1 MALIDLNKKFLEIKE
16 AVGNVNFTDM
26 RLPDLFKSEYEK
38 YLSENKA
45 NGYAKVEWAN
55 FSTKITTSTGKT
67 IFLTNVWFYIA
78 LELSKYL
85 DSLSQQKTI
94 FSEIYKEEDL
104 QEVATRLR
112 GGVSDKDRE
121 KISEH
126 FRTNSLTEDDSKA
139 FFSFISDYKSWGG
152 GKTIDRSDYYV
163 SPLLQAGNLL
173 AETQSAIAEIAK
185 QMSENPVL
193 SSSFKTSYVPFE
205 VAKINTSIIKSSG
218 IRDFVNQVITYL
230 FENTLSEEFFCHIQ
244 ESQDSKYLELVWD
257 DVKIYR
263 LFRVSESELS
273 DLDLSSGSTIRYFN
287 TPFVHEN
294 RYLYLTNQWAD
305 NDGQSKNSRDV
316 MAFAKIFNK
325 IYSSLEIIKSAG
337 AYNLIEK
344 SICNFLQFKLY
355 KPFLLLAGIS
365 GTGKTR
371 FVREQ
376 AELTGSLADTYCLTS
391 VRPDWHEPS
400 DLLGYVSRLSG
411 CAEFVVTDVLKFIA
425 KAWREI
431 LDKGIS
437 LSVNEKLLCLQ
448 GGVSDIDAIKP
459 YWLCLDEMNLAPVEQ
474 YFADYLSVIETRSWA
489 WDEDDFQYSCDP
501 LLKATTIQSID
512 NIEKLREEL
521 GFADANYDD
530 AWQHICEYG
539 LSIPF
544 NLIVAGTV
552 NMDETTHGFSR
563 KVIDRALSFDFGDF
577 FPNDFDNYFAPTT
590 TNKALSYP
598 IYSDARTSTDKL
610 PKIDID
616 GRKSIAFINAI
627 NNVLAHT
634 PFKLAYR
641 ALNELLLA
649 VISSEPKEEVDLKA
663 VWDDFLMCKV
673 LPRIEGDTEK
683 LAAIGSVDISIL
695 KQLEGILESEFGSFW
710 NELPS
715 SDKARPD
722 LYRENVGG
730 DKLIHIAC
738 RSKEKIKW
746 MEDRLTTFGFT
757 SFWP

>member
-1 MALIDLNKKFLEIKE
+1 MSGDRQAIFDYIYLKADEVGYMSLDSSASNKFQDQLENDTELQKLAGEKLSRNYIKDTVLNNYSKKQRYIEHKDVIAVFEEIGPENVIGSKKELENKIFSIQYADCEFECTSTSFNEWQTVLKRFGERKADAKRFAFLTC
-16 AVGNVNFTDM
+16 GNVQKNNKEISDIK
-26 RLPDLFKSEYEK
+26 RI
-38 YLSENKA
+38 LSSYGVVAFIVKPN
-45 NGYAKVEWAN
+45 
-55 FSTKITTSTGKT
+55 
-67 IFLTNVWFYIA
+67 
-78 LELSKYL
+78 
-85 DSLSQQKTI
+85 
-94 FSEIYKEEDL
+94 EDPI
-104 QEVATRLR
+104 
-112 GGVSDKDRE
+112 
-121 KISEH
+121 KISEYI
-126 FRTNSLTEDDSKA
+126 TKKPSS
-139 FFSFISDYKSWGG
+139 
-152 GKTIDRSDYYV
+152 
-163 SPLLQAGNLL
+163 
-173 AETQSAIAEIAK
+173 IALGYER
-185 QMSENPVL
+185 L
-193 SSSFKTSYVPFE
+193 S
-205 VAKINTSIIKSSG
+205 
-218 IRDFVNQVITYL
+218 
-230 FENTLSEEFFCHIQ
+230 
-244 ESQDSKYLELVWD
+244 
-257 DVKIYR
+257 
-263 LFRVSESELS
+263 
-273 DLDLSSGSTIRYFN
+273 
-287 TPFVHEN
+287 
-294 RYLYLTNQWAD
+294 
-305 NDGQSKNSRDV
+305 
-316 MAFAKIFNK
+316 
-325 IYSSLEIIKSAG
+325 
-337 AYNLIEK
+337 
-344 SICNFLQFKLY
+344 

-411 CAEFVVTDVLKFIA
+411 RAEFVVTDVLKFIA

-474 YFADYLSVIETRSWA
+474 YFADYLSVIETRRWA
-489 WDEDDFQYSCDP
+489 WDKDDFQYSCDP

-590 TNKALSYP
+590 TNKVLSYP
-598 IYSDARTSTDKL
+598 IYSDARTSSDKL

-616 GRKSIAFINAI
+616 GRKSIAFINVI

-673 LPRIEGDTEK
+673 LPRIEGDTGK
-683 LAAIGSVDISIL
+683 LAAIGAVDISIL
-695 KQLEGILESEFGSFW
+695 KQLEEILESEFGSFW
-710 NELPS
+710 NELPGS
-715 SDKARPD
+715 GKARPD
-722 LYRENVGG
+722 LYRENVDA

-738 RSKEKIKW
+738 RSKEKINW

>member
-1 MALIDLNKKFLEIKE
+1 MITEEEIRLIKSWIDNLVGKRLSYISGRNFFVIDSADWSGNGKIVVIRNNDQKLTISFDNFETVLEQLN
-16 AVGNVNFTDM
+16 
-26 RLPDLFKSEYEK
+26 
-38 YLSENKA
+38 
-45 NGYAKVEWAN
+45 
-55 FSTKITTSTGKT
+55 TGKP
-67 IFLTNVWFYIA
+67 VHV
-78 LELSKYL
+78 
-85 DSLSQQKTI
+85 DS
-94 FSEIYKEEDL
+94 
-104 QEVATRLR
+104 VLR
-112 GGVSDKDRE
+112 GGGNYRTVIETIFANFPTVGYMENKKGRNKSSNKVIQLMSEEVHNLGDILDVSD
-121 KISEH
+121 
-126 FRTNSLTEDDSKA
+126 
-139 FFSFISDYKSWGG
+139 
-152 GKTIDRSDYYV
+152 DYYK
-163 SPLLQAGNLL
+163 PYL
-173 AETQSAIAEIAK
+173 
-185 QMSENPVL
+185 L
-193 SSSFKTSYVPFE
+193 SSYSPDEISF
-205 VAKINTSIIKSSG
+205 
-218 IRDFVNQVITYL
+218 
-230 FENTLSEEFFCHIQ
+230 LS
-244 ESQDSKYLELVWD
+244 
-257 DVKIYR
+257 
-263 LFRVSESELS
+263 
-273 DLDLSSGSTIRYFN
+273 
-287 TPFVHEN
+287 
-294 RYLYLTNQWAD
+294 
-305 NDGQSKNSRDV
+305 
-316 MAFAKIFNK
+316 
-325 IYSSLEIIKSAG
+325 
-337 AYNLIEK
+337 
-344 SICNFLQFKLY
+344 

-376 AELTGSLADTYCLTS
+376 AKQTGSLAETYCLTS

-411 CAEFVVTDVLKFIA
+411 SAEFVVTDVLKFIA

-474 YFADYLSVIETRSWA
+474 YFADYLSVIETRCWA

-512 NIEKLREEL
+512 NIERLREEL

-577 FPNDFDNYFAPTT
+577 FPNDFDNFFAPTT

-598 IYSDARTSTDKL
+598 IYSDARTSADKL

-616 GRKSIAFINAI
+616 GCKSIAFINAI

-649 VISSEPKEEVDLKA
+649 VISSEPEEEIDLKA

-683 LAAIGSVDISIL
+683 LAAIGAVDISIL
-695 KQLEGILESEFGSFW
+695 KQLEEILKSEFGSFW
-710 NELPS
+710 NELPG

-722 LYRENVGG
+722 LYRENVDG

-738 RSKEKIKW
+738 RSKEKINW
-746 MEDRLTTFGFT
+746 MESRLATFGFT

>member
-1 MALIDLNKKFLEIKE
+1 MKFQNYCNEIDDEQKIIAEESLLFTYTNTKNEAFSISPENIKLFLTFILSNFDIVHDAWELVPTRKDEINKYEEKSYRQIYKSADTEELKTISSAGRSQTKALTKLISKLVSYLT
-16 AVGNVNFTDM
+16 A
-26 RLPDLFKSEYEK
+26 SEYVTPEVNTFFTPDDISK
-38 YLSENKA
+38 ALRNWDDLYSKGTLVNRQNIHNTRIKFYNWMIRKNLSERT
-45 NGYAKVEWAN
+45 AK
-55 FSTKITTSTGKT
+55 SYSGPGISYTDK
-67 IFLTNVWFYIA
+67 YIESIGFKQSS
-78 LELSKYL
+78 LYL
-85 DSLSQQKTI
+85 
-94 FSEIYKEEDL
+94 
-104 QEVATRLR
+104 
-112 GGVSDKDRE
+112 
-121 KISEH
+121 
-126 FRTNSLTEDDSKA
+126 
-139 FFSFISDYKSWGG
+139 
-152 GKTIDRSDYYV
+152 
-163 SPLLQAGNLL
+163 
-173 AETQSAIAEIAK
+173 
-185 QMSENPVL
+185 
-193 SSSFKTSYVPFE
+193 
-205 VAKINTSIIKSSG
+205 
-218 IRDFVNQVITYL
+218 
-230 FENTLSEEFFCHIQ
+230 C
-244 ESQDSKYLELVWD
+244 
-257 DVKIYR
+257 
-263 LFRVSESELS
+263 SESEVLEAIDLLKSNAEWLAS
-273 DLDLSSGSTIRYFN
+273 DTSG
-287 TPFVHEN
+287 
-294 RYLYLTNQWAD
+294 
-305 NDGQSKNSRDV
+305 NS
-316 MAFAKIFNK
+316 M
-325 IYSSLEIIKSAG
+325 YSSACRKFAE
-337 AYNLIEK
+337 
-344 SICNFLQFKLY
+344 FLKEQNNVSVLP

-411 CAEFVVTDVLKFIA
+411 SAEFVVTDVLKFIA

-474 YFADYLSVIETRSWA
+474 YFADYLSVIETRRWA
-489 WDEDDFQYSCDP
+489 WDEGDFQYSCDP

-521 GFADANYDD
+521 GFTDANYDD

-577 FPNDFDNYFAPTT
+577 FPNDFDNFFAPTT

-598 IYSDARTSTDKL
+598 IYSDARTSADKL

-649 VISSEPKEEVDLKA
+649 VISSEPEEEIDLKA

-695 KQLEGILESEFGSFW
+695 KQLEEILESEFGSFW
-710 NELPS
+710 NELPG

-722 LYRENVGG
+722 LYRENVDG

-738 RSKEKIKW
+738 RSKEKINW
-746 MEDRLTTFGFT
+746 MENRLATFGFT

>member
-1 MALIDLNKKFLEIKE
+1 MKMDIEQTKTWIDELVNVELKYITGRNIVIIESTDWSGTGRVNVSRGENNFSIRFERIEALLHKLQGGAPIHVDTELRSGSNDRSVIETII
-16 AVGNVNFTDM
+16 
-26 RLPDLFKSEYEK
+26 
-38 YLSENKA
+38 
-45 NGYAKVEWAN
+45 AN
-55 FSTKITTSTGKT
+55 FPVVGYMKPKQGRNRTKNKVIQLMNQELHPLGETLDVSGEHYKAHLLTSFSLDTVT
-67 IFLTNVWFYIA
+67 P
-78 LELSKYL
+78 LS
-85 DSLSQQKTI
+85 
-94 FSEIYKEEDL
+94 
-104 QEVATRLR
+104 
-112 GGVSDKDRE
+112 
-121 KISEH
+121 
-126 FRTNSLTEDDSKA
+126 
-139 FFSFISDYKSWGG
+139 
-152 GKTIDRSDYYV
+152 
-163 SPLLQAGNLL
+163 
-173 AETQSAIAEIAK
+173 
-185 QMSENPVL
+185 
-193 SSSFKTSYVPFE
+193 
-205 VAKINTSIIKSSG
+205 
-218 IRDFVNQVITYL
+218 
-230 FENTLSEEFFCHIQ
+230 
-244 ESQDSKYLELVWD
+244 
-257 DVKIYR
+257 
-263 LFRVSESELS
+263 
-273 DLDLSSGSTIRYFN
+273 
-287 TPFVHEN
+287 
-294 RYLYLTNQWAD
+294 
-305 NDGQSKNSRDV
+305 
-316 MAFAKIFNK
+316 
-325 IYSSLEIIKSAG
+325 
-337 AYNLIEK
+337 
-344 SICNFLQFKLY
+344 

-376 AELTGSLADTYCLTS
+376 AKLTGSLAETYCLTS

-411 CAEFVVTDVLKFIA
+411 SAEFVVTDVLKFIA

-474 YFADYLSVIETRSWA
+474 YFADYLSVIETRCWA

-501 LLKATTIQSID
+501 LLKATIIQSID
-512 NIEKLREEL
+512 NIERLREEL

-577 FPNDFDNYFAPTT
+577 FPNDFDNFFAPTT
-590 TNKALSYP
+590 TNKTLSYP

-610 PKIDID
+610 PEIDID

-627 NNVLAHT
+627 NGVLAHT

-683 LAAIGSVDISIL
+683 LAAIGAVDISIL
-695 KQLEGILESEFGSFW
+695 KQLEEILKSEFGSFW
-710 NELPS
+710 NELPGS
-715 SDKARPD
+715 GKARPD
-722 LYRENVGG
+722 LYRENVDG

-738 RSKEKIKW
+738 RSKEKINW

>member
-1 MALIDLNKKFLEIKE
+1 VNYKHWTKIDDGAEGAWAADIWLKVLKIIYRHTGENVYDDKSDIYLSLEKEVPELSWRTFENEKFRPYFRDFSKPWSLTGVASFNGTFEVSLEGEKLAKGLIKE
-16 AVGNVNFTDM
+16 PEFWIRFLSSYEEEGEKPFAELAYAFLLTPEAISLEEVYWGIVRGFRQKYDSRPDYNITVNEQIPSTAKR
-26 RLPDLFKSEYEK
+26 RLMLMLQLLERSAGILKIGTGAKQRWQKWDEK
-38 YLSENKA
+38 AL
-45 NGYAKVEWAN
+45 AK
-55 FSTKITTSTGKT
+55 I
-67 IFLTNVWFYIA
+67 
-78 LELSKYL
+78 LELPNSLLKNNDRTIL
-85 DSLSQQKTI
+85 SDCSLS
-94 FSEIYKEEDL
+94 
-104 QEVATRLR
+104 
-112 GGVSDKDRE
+112 
-121 KISEH
+121 
-126 FRTNSLTEDDSKA
+126 
-139 FFSFISDYKSWGG
+139 
-152 GKTIDRSDYYV
+152 
-163 SPLLQAGNLL
+163 
-173 AETQSAIAEIAK
+173 
-185 QMSENPVL
+185 
-193 SSSFKTSYVPFE
+193 
-205 VAKINTSIIKSSG
+205 
-218 IRDFVNQVITYL
+218 
-230 FENTLSEEFFCHIQ
+230 
-244 ESQDSKYLELVWD
+244 
-257 DVKIYR
+257 
-263 LFRVSESELS
+263 
-273 DLDLSSGSTIRYFN
+273 
-287 TPFVHEN
+287 
-294 RYLYLTNQWAD
+294 
-305 NDGQSKNSRDV
+305 
-316 MAFAKIFNK
+316 
-325 IYSSLEIIKSAG
+325 
-337 AYNLIEK
+337 
-344 SICNFLQFKLY
+344 

-411 CAEFVVTDVLKFIA
+411 SAEFVVTDVLKFIG

-437 LSVNEKLLCLQ
+437 LSVNEKLLYLQ
-448 GGVSDIDAIKP
+448 GGKSDIDAIKP

-474 YFADYLSVIETRSWA
+474 YFADYLSVIETRCWA

-590 TNKALSYP
+590 TNKVLSYP
-598 IYSDARTSTDKL
+598 IYSDARTSSDKL

-616 GRKSIAFINAI
+616 GRKSIAFINVI

-673 LPRIEGDTEK
+673 LPRIEGDTGK
-683 LAAIGSVDISIL
+683 LAAIGAVDISIL
-695 KQLEGILESEFGSFW
+695 KQLEEILESEFGSFW
-710 NELPS
+710 NELPGS
-715 SDKARPD
+715 GKARPD
-722 LYRENVGG
+722 LYRENVDA

-738 RSKEKIKW
+738 RSKEKINW

>member
-1 MALIDLNKKFLEIKE
+1 MSGDRQAIFDYIYLKADEVGYMSLDSSASNKFQDQLENDTELQKLAGEKLSRNYIKDTVLNNYSKKQRYIEHKDVIAVFEEIGPENVIGSKKELENKIFSIQYADCEFECTSTSFNEWQTVLKRFGERKADAKRFAFLTC
-16 AVGNVNFTDM
+16 GNVQKNNKEISDIK
-26 RLPDLFKSEYEK
+26 RI
-38 YLSENKA
+38 LSSYGVVAFIVKPN
-45 NGYAKVEWAN
+45 
-55 FSTKITTSTGKT
+55 
-67 IFLTNVWFYIA
+67 
-78 LELSKYL
+78 
-85 DSLSQQKTI
+85 
-94 FSEIYKEEDL
+94 EDPI
-104 QEVATRLR
+104 
-112 GGVSDKDRE
+112 
-121 KISEH
+121 KISEYITKKPSSIALGYE
-126 FRTNSLTEDDSKA
+126 RLSK
-139 FFSFISDYKSWGG
+139 
-152 GKTIDRSDYYV
+152 
-163 SPLLQAGNLL
+163 PL
-173 AETQSAIAEIAK
+173 
-185 QMSENPVL
+185 
-193 SSSFKTSYVPFE
+193 
-205 VAKINTSIIKSSG
+205 
-218 IRDFVNQVITYL
+218 
-230 FENTLSEEFFCHIQ
+230 
-244 ESQDSKYLELVWD
+244 
-257 DVKIYR
+257 
-263 LFRVSESELS
+263 
-273 DLDLSSGSTIRYFN
+273 
-287 TPFVHEN
+287 
-294 RYLYLTNQWAD
+294 
-305 NDGQSKNSRDV
+305 
-316 MAFAKIFNK
+316 
-325 IYSSLEIIKSAG
+325 
-337 AYNLIEK
+337 
-344 SICNFLQFKLY
+344 
-355 KPFLLLAGIS
+355 LLLAGIS

-376 AELTGSLADTYCLTS
+376 AELTGSLADTYCLIS

-411 CAEFVVTDVLKFIA
+411 RAEFVVTDVLKFIA

-474 YFADYLSVIETRSWA
+474 YFADYLSVIETRRWA
-489 WDEDDFQYSCDP
+489 WGKDDFQYSCDP

-577 FPNDFDNYFAPTT
+577 FPNDFDNFFAPTT

-598 IYSDARTSTDKL
+598 IYSNASLDKL
-610 PKIDID
+610 PTIDHD

-627 NNVLAHT
+627 NGVLAHT

-649 VISSEPKEEVDLKA
+649 VISSEPEEEVDLKA

-683 LAAIGSVDISIL
+683 LVAIGAVDISIL
-695 KQLEGILESEFGSFW
+695 KQLEEILKSEFGSFW
-710 NELPS
+710 NELPG

-722 LYRENVGG
+722 LYRENVDG

-738 RSKEKIKW
+738 RSKEKINW
-746 MEDRLTTFGFT
+746 MENRLATFGFT

>member
-1 MALIDLNKKFLEIKE
+1 MIAEEEIRLIKSWIDNLVGKRLSYISGRNFFVIESADWSGNGKIVVIRNNDQKLTISFDNFETVLEQLNTGKPVHVDRRIKGGGNYRTVIETIFANFPTVGYMENKK
-16 AVGNVNFTDM
+16 GRN
-26 RLPDLFKSEYEK
+26 KSSNK
-38 YLSENKA
+38 VIQLMSEEVHNL
-45 NGYAKVEWAN
+45 GD
-55 FSTKITTSTGKT
+55 I
-67 IFLTNVWFYIA
+67 
-78 LELSKYL
+78 L
-85 DSLSQQKTI
+85 D
-94 FSEIYKEEDL
+94 
-104 QEVATRLR
+104 
-112 GGVSDKDRE
+112 VSD
-121 KISEH
+121 
-126 FRTNSLTEDDSKA
+126 
-139 FFSFISDYKSWGG
+139 
-152 GKTIDRSDYYV
+152 DYYK
-163 SPLLQAGNLL
+163 PYL
-173 AETQSAIAEIAK
+173 
-185 QMSENPVL
+185 L
-193 SSSFKTSYVPFE
+193 SSYSPDEISF
-205 VAKINTSIIKSSG
+205 
-218 IRDFVNQVITYL
+218 
-230 FENTLSEEFFCHIQ
+230 LS
-244 ESQDSKYLELVWD
+244 
-257 DVKIYR
+257 
-263 LFRVSESELS
+263 
-273 DLDLSSGSTIRYFN
+273 
-287 TPFVHEN
+287 
-294 RYLYLTNQWAD
+294 
-305 NDGQSKNSRDV
+305 
-316 MAFAKIFNK
+316 
-325 IYSSLEIIKSAG
+325 
-337 AYNLIEK
+337 
-344 SICNFLQFKLY
+344 

-474 YFADYLSVIETRSWA
+474 YFADYLSVIETRCWA

-577 FPNDFDNYFAPTT
+577 FPNDFDNFFAPTT

-598 IYSDARTSTDKL
+598 IYSNASLDKL
-610 PKIDID
+610 PTIDHD

-683 LAAIGSVDISIL
+683 LAAVETVDISIL
-695 KQLEGILESEFGSFW
+695 KQLEEILESEFGNFW
-710 NELPS
+710 NELPG

-722 LYRENVGG
+722 LYRENVDG
-730 DKLIHIAC
+730 DKLIHITC
-738 RSKEKIKW
+738 RSKEKINW